1 MDLTFSSFM
10 DAVCAWSEISGFPY
24 RQYKKG
30 NSADTY
36 VIRFDM
42 GARWSLFFGKFIK
55 GEHFHTYNLQ
65 VEVIERTVIIEFLA

>member
-1 MDLTFSSFM
+1 M

-30 NSADTY
+30 NSADIY

-55 GEHFHTYNLQ
+55 AIGEHFHTYNLQ
-65 VEVIERTVIIEFLA
+65 VEVIDRTVIIEFLE

>member
-1 MDLTFSSFM
+1 M

-42 GARWSLFFGKFIK
+42 
-55 GEHFHTYNLQ
+55 
-65 VEVIERTVIIEFLA
+65 